1 MLQAL
6 HQRVLH
12 KTFQELTPPIPYI
25 PKSLAWSV
33 KGHGLPQLALTAS
46 LPMAMDTRAE
56 SSYLHTSS
64 GLVHSLLDLEVCC
77 CLHVTFSP
85 ILTLVCL
92 ADFDPIFRTHL
103 QHIFPRDALL
113 TPKGQESPTIFCFEP
128 CNPPHRSSVPYFLSY
143 SLSPCL
149 LGFSILNTNS
159 QSHRIP
165 YNECQENNLTKQKL
179 NTKTNTKVF
188 TNCIS

>member
-1 MLQAL
+1 MLQVL

-46 LPMAMDTRAE
+46 LLMAMDTLTE
-56 SSYLHTSS
+56 SSYLHTLKWASS
-64 GLVHSLLDLEVCC
+64 LTSGPWSV
-77 CLHVTFSP
+77 LHVTFSP

-103 QHIFPRDALL
+103 WHIFPMDALL
-113 TPKGQESPTIFCFEP
+113 TPKGQESPTIFCSEL